1 MSTTGY
7 IYNISCQHK
16 DHISQELSKI
26 SELLS
31 SDVFIIIKREVA
43 NVFLTRNNYTWT
55 EAKNNC
61 TMIGQENHVNI
72 SNSIDRQLWIDARVT
87 YSPWIEYL
95 GIFECF
101 FIMYY
106 RCSRVTDEIVGT
118 HQYVTSGQQIE
129 ECLHICT
136 DYDFLGL
143 QQGRCACL
151 KGPPP
156 NTGDSDPKC
165 DSKGCEKDDNGLCVD
180 TNDIGMYAVYSKPV
194 FSRNDIRAGNC
205 LSVVRN
211 DIGGKGVNSY
221 EANPCDQHF
230 HLVCQTDHEPEPK
243 YCGSAKI
250 SSNGKLMRS
259 VEKCDKRLPALCLD
273 RPEFVLNPDKGKLII
288 NYHIL
293 EKLQ

>member
-1 MSTTGY
+1 MPFTG
-7 IYNISCQHK
+7 
-16 DHISQELSKI
+16 
-26 SELLS
+26 
-31 SDVFIIIKREVA
+31 EVA
-43 NVFLTRNNYTWT
+43 NAFLTRNNYTWT

-61 TMIGQENHVNI
+61 TMIGQENFVNI
-72 SNSIDRQLWIDARVT
+72 SNSIDRQFWIDARVT

-95 GIFECF
+95 G
-101 FIMYY
+101 
-106 RCSRVTDEIVGT
+106 CSRVTDEIVGT

-156 NTGDSDPKC
+156 NSGDSDPKC

-211 DIGGKGVNSY
+211 DLGGKGVNSY
-221 EANPCDQHF
+221 EAISCDQHLP
-230 HLVCQTDHEPEPK
+230 LVCQKGKNSNNLHILEDNVYKWSESFLHCPSGTLARYSVVSNQTTELQTNTYYWLANIRRPSFHFYSDPEPEPK
-243 YCGSAKI
+243 YCVSAKI
-250 SSNGKLMRS
+250 SR
-259 VEKCDKRLPALCLD
+259 VVD
-273 RPEFVLNPDKGKLII
+273 
-288 NYHIL
+288 
-293 EKLQ
+293 